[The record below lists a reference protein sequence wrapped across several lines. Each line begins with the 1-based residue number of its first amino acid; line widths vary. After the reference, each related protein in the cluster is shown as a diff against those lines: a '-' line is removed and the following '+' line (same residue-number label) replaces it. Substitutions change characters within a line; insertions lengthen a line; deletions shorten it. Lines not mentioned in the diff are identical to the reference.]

1 MCGIAGFLTTDGRTP
16 DRSLLVGM
24 CDRLAH
30 RGPDGEGYFIGAPVA
45 LGHRRLSII
54 DVEGGAQP
62 LGNEDDSVQIVFNG
76 EIYNFQEL
84 MDGLKQ
90 RGHHFRTRSDTEV
103 IVHLYEEVGERVP
116 EYLNGMFAFAIWD
129 ARRRRLFL
137 ARDRFGEKPLY
148 FCESAPGFRFAFASE
163 LKALAL
169 LPGLA
174 LDVRPESVSQFLSLS
189 YIPDPSTIYKQIHRL
204 DPASSLSVPLEGAA
218 VRSRYWTPS
227 FDPDAAADPVRAA
240 ARLDE
245 LAANAVKI
253 RMISEVP
260 LGGFLSGGLDSSAV
274 VAYMAAASAE
284 PVRTFTIGFR
294 EKEYSEIEY
303 ARAVSSRVRSMHYEE
318 IVDAS
323 LEKSLETLDLILD
336 EPFGDSSI
344 IPTLALARITRRH
357 VTVALSGDG
366 ADEIFGGYRRYRFA
380 LYEEALRRRL
390 PGWARRGLVGPLG
403 RVYPRLDFAPRFLR
417 ARSTLRGIAAGLP
430 GAYFQAMSRF
440 SDEDLDGILAPG
452 LRGFRV
458 SDWFINKFEPYKDLP
473 ALTQLQAVDWETY
486 LPGDILVKVD
496 RATMAYSLESRAPW
510 LDHRLAEFAASLP
523 PEFHVS
529 ARDGKVLF
537 RRAVA
542 HHLPQITVNRPKMGF
557 ALPVREWLRSEL
569 VPVFESRVFR
579 PEMGEYLNLP
589 KVKEIWWEHRRGWR
603 DRSAAL
609 WNIFSLACWDAA
621 RREPGGF

>member
-1 MCGIAGFLTTDGRTP
+1 MCG
-16 DRSLLVGM
+16 
-24 CDRLAH
+24 RLAH
-30 RGPDGEGYFIGAPVA
+30 RGPDGEGYFVDGSVA

-54 DVEGGAQP
+54 DLEGGAQP
-62 LGNEDDSVQIVFNG
+62 LGNEDGSVQIVFNG
-76 EIYNFQEL
+76 EIYNFPEL
-84 MDGLKQ
+84 MDDLKR

-103 IVHLYEEVGERVP
+103 LVHLYEEAGERLP

-129 ARRRRLFL
+129 ARARRLFL

-148 FCESAPGFRFAFASE
+148 FTEDAPGYRFAFASE
-163 LKALAL
+163 LKSLAL
-169 LPGLA
+169 LPGLDA
-174 LDVRPESVSQFLSLS
+174 DVRPEAVAQFLSLS
-189 YIPDPSTIYKQIHRL
+189 YIPDPSTIYRQVHRL
-204 DPASSLSVPLEGAA
+204 QPASSISVPLDGSTA
-218 VRSRYWTPS
+218 RRRYWTPR
-227 FDPDAAADPVRAA
+227 FDPDAATDPARAA

-253 RMISEVP
+253 RMISDVP

-274 VAYMAAASAE
+274 VAYMAEASAE

-294 EKEYSEIEY
+294 EKEYSEISY
-303 ARAVSSRVRSMHYEE
+303 ARAVSTRVRSMHYEE

-323 LEKSLETLDLILD
+323 LEKSLEILDGILD

-344 IPTLALARITRRH
+344 IPTLSLARITRQH

-366 ADEIFGGYRRYRFA
+366 ADEVFGGYRRYRFA
-380 LYEEALRRRL
+380 LYEEALRQRL
-390 PGWARRGLVGPLG
+390 PGWVRRGVVGPLG
-403 RVYPRLDFAPRFLR
+403 RVYPKLDFAPRFLR
-417 ARSTLRGIAAGLP
+417 ARSTLRGISAGLE

-440 SDEDLDGILAPG
+440 TDEELDAVLAPE

-523 PEFHVS
+523 PEFHIS
-529 ARDGKVLF
+529 ATEGKVLF
-537 RRAVA
+537 RRAVENR
-542 HHLPQITVNRPKMGF
+542 LPQITVNRPKMGF
-557 ALPVREWLRSEL
+557 VLPVREWLRNEL
-569 VPVFESRVFR
+569 VPVFEGRVFR
-579 PEMGEYLNLP
+579 PEMGRYLNLP
-589 KVKEIWWEHRRGWR
+589 KVEELWWEHRRGWR
-603 DRSAAL
+603 DRTAAL
-609 WNIFSLACWDAA
+609 WNIFALACWDAG
-621 RREPGGF
+621 RRKFGGF